1 MLGDIRVAK
10 DIYIACGYTD
20 MRKSIDGLA
29 ALVSEHFQMDP
40 FAPALYIPDTLARVR
55 IRGTNAGKRAA
66 VQIHSR
72 VEIYDKCREVI
83 PGYSKK
89 HSLLYRFAMSL
100 CRFGRIFV
108 NKNSKGKANET
119 VARIMFALPYVL
131 FKLDR

>member
-1 MLGDIRVAK
+1 MPFVYSVQDLFPD
-10 DIYIACGYTD
+10 
-20 MRKSIDGLA
+20 S
-29 ALVSEHFQMDP
+29 LVSSG
-40 FAPALYIPDTLARVR
+40 LARVR

-83 PGYSKK
+83 SGYSKK
-89 HSLLYRFAMSL
+89 HSLLYRFSMSL